1 VELLQFKYRAFL
13 SYSHRDKAWGKWLH
27 SALERYRI
35 DPDLVGRNT
44 SAGAVPKT
52 LRPIFRD
59 RDDFSAGH
67 SLTDETSRA
76 LAASQFLIV
85 VCSPNAAR
93 SKYVSEEVRRF
104 KALGRCNE
112 ILPVIVD
119 GEPGDP
125 ERECFPL
132 ALRCK
137 LGPDGNP
144 TAEPEELI
152 AADARPQGDDKALA
166 LSKVVAGLLGVNL
179 DEIVRRADQARRRHM
194 RLLGALVIL
203 FLALAVAASSS
214 AWIAYREL
222 QVSNARLESA
232 IDAYALVSQAM
243 AKLSRKISPSQLL
256 ANAEDALKNLFN
268 ESANTARQQLR
279 KATLLI
285 SFVDAYQ
292 TIGATEEARKRG
304 DQARTILADLLKRT
318 PDDPALQ
325 LDLASAYEHIAD
337 VLKLQG
343 DLPGTLDSLRS
354 ALAVRESVHQA
365 SANPAAL
372 IDLALSFNALGES
385 LQTKGDLDS
394 ALEAF
399 QQGLAIAKR
408 AISDDRFDS
417 EQQYALSRILTSIGN
432 LYSVR
437 NGGAESLDYYE
448 QALAIR
454 KRLAENDPA
463 NPQWQRLLAFSY
475 SWVGDSL
482 QTQGE
487 LAQALVM
494 YRESLR
500 LRQQLVD
507 RYPENMTWLED
518 LAWMHTYI
526 GDVLLLQQNGLD
538 ALDHYR
544 LARTDFERLAATDK
558 FNRRWQRDLAWS
570 IKGTGQVLAA
580 LEEYAAAINA
590 FRAAVSIYEPLVKSA
605 PDNEV
610 WRRDL
615 ANTYLR
621 MGNVFKL
628 QGDNAGASQSYSE
641 ALKICPRDDTSLEWL
656 LSLNTPVK
664 SIADARAC
672 PPVAPGAPHL

>member
-1 VELLQFKYRAFL
+1 MELLQFKYRAFL

-44 SAGAVPKT
+44 TAGVVPKT

-76 LAASQFLIV
+76 LAASQFLV
-85 VCSPNAAR
+85 VICSPNAAR
-93 SKYVSEEVRRF
+93 SKYVNEEIRRF
-104 KALGRCNE
+104 KALGRSDQ

-125 ERECFPL
+125 ERESFPL

-144 TAEPEELI
+144 TTEPDELI
-152 AADARPQGDDKALA
+152 AADARPEGDDKSLA
-166 LSKVVAGLLGVNL
+166 LSKVIAGLLGVSL
-179 DEIVRRADQARRRHM
+179 DEIVRRADQARRRHT

-203 FLALAVAASSS
+203 FLVLAVAASGS
-214 AWIAYREL
+214 AWFAYRQL
-222 QVSNARLESA
+222 LVSNARLESA

-243 AKLSRKISPSQLL
+243 AKVSRKTSPSQLL
-256 ANAEDALKNLFN
+256 ASAENALTNLFDQ
-268 ESANTARQQLR
+268 SANTARQQLR

-292 TIGATEEARKRG
+292 SIGATEEARKRG
-304 DQARTILADLLKRT
+304 DQARAILSDLLKRR
-318 PDDPALQ
+318 PEDSALQ

-354 ALAVRESVHQA
+354 ALAMRERAQAA
-365 SANPAAL
+365 SANPAVL

-385 LQTKGDLDS
+385 LQSKGDLDT
-394 ALEAF
+394 ALETF
-399 QQGLAIAKR
+399 QQGLAVAKR
-408 AISDDRFDS
+408 AISDNQFDS

-432 LYSVR
+432 LYGVR
-437 NGGAESLDYYE
+437 DRQAKSLDYYE

-454 KRLAENDPA
+454 KRLAANNSA
-463 NPQWQRLLAFSY
+463 NPQWQRLLSWSY

-482 QTQGE
+482 QTQGQ
-487 LAQALVM
+487 LAQALAM
-494 YRESLR
+494 YQESLA
-500 LRQQLVD
+500 LRQQLVN
-507 RYPENMTWLED
+507 RYPENATWLDD

-544 LARTDFERLAATDK
+544 IARTDFEKLVATDR
-558 FNRRWQRDLAWS
+558 FNRRWQRDLAWC
-570 IKGTGQVLAA
+570 IKGTGQVLTA
-580 LEEYAAAINA
+580 LKEYTAAIED
-590 FRAAVSIYEPLVKSA
+590 FRAAIGSYEPLVKSA

-610 WRRDL
+610 WRREF

-621 MGNVFKL
+621 MGNTFKL
-628 QGDNAGASQSYSE
+628 QGDATGASQSYSA
-641 ALKICPRDDTSLEWL
+641 ALKICPRDDTTLEWL
-656 LSLNTPVK
+656 LSLQTPVT

-672 PPVAPGAPHL
+672 PATAPGSL